1 MSKTWLVC
9 IHHLKK
15 NVLKKSFIFV
25 LLSIPLFI
33 AFTVSMAAMG
43 TALENSD
50 APLGYV
56 DESGLLA
63 DPIPLP
69 IVEGQERVQ
78 LIAFDSQPEA
88 RAALDSEQI
97 GAYFV
102 LTEEYLTTRQAE
114 LYYYEEPG
122 DNAWSDFYDFL
133 QLNLAANLQ
142 PDIQDLVVSGSS
154 IMVRL
159 PDGSRE
165 QPDGAPTFASVLPI
179 IVSAAFIGLI
189 LFSAVYML
197 EGISDEKLNRT
208 IEVIFTSVSPS
219 QLISGKILGIIGINF
234 LQLLTWILVA
244 VIAVFLAGNVLNM
257 EWFKNP
263 SLDWAAV
270 LPIVAIGIPTYVI
283 AAAIMLAVGS
293 TVVEAQEGQA
303 VGGLFYMVMLSPL
316 FLIVLLIE
324 NPDGPAAIVMTLLPF
339 TSLLTV
345 SLRNLFYQIPS
356 WQIAASI
363 LIQISLAL
371 VSTWVAVR
379 AFRLGMLR
387 YGKRLRLSE
396 IFNRRQQPRAG
407 GGTA

>member
-9 IHHLKK
+9 THHLKK

-33 AFTVSMAAMG
+33 AFTIAMAAMG
-43 TALENSD
+43 IALENSD
-50 APLGYV
+50 DPLGYV
-56 DESGLLA
+56 DESGLLS

-69 IVEGQERVQ
+69 VVEGQELTQ
-78 LIAFDSQPEA
+78 MIAFKSESEA
-88 RAALDSEQI
+88 RTALDSEQI

-102 LTEEYLTTRQAE
+102 LTNEYFTTRQAE
-114 LYYYEEPG
+114 LYYYDEPG
-122 DNAWSDFYDFL
+122 DNIWRDFYDFL
-133 QLNLAANLQ
+133 QLNLAADLQ
-142 PDIQDLVVSGSS
+142 PEIQERVVSSSS

-165 QPDGAPTFASVLPI
+165 HPDDAPTFGSVGPI
-179 IVSAAFIGLI
+179 IVSVAFIGLI

-197 EGISDEKLNRT
+197 EGITDEKLNRT

-219 QLISGKILGIIGINF
+219 QLISGKILGIVGINF
-234 LQLLTWILVA
+234 LQLLTWIVVA
-244 VIAVFLAGNVLNM
+244 VIAVFVAGNILDM
-257 EWFKNP
+257 GWFKNP
-263 SLDWAAV
+263 TLDWGAV
-270 LPIVAIGIPTYVI
+270 LTIVAIGIPTYVI

-303 VGGLFYMVMLSPL
+303 VGGLFYMVMLSPV

-324 NPDGPAAIVMTLLPF
+324 NPDGPAAIAMTLLPF
-339 TSLLTV
+339 TSLLTI
-345 SLRNLFYQIPS
+345 SLRNLFYQIPT

-363 LIQISLAL
+363 TIHVSLAL
-371 VSTWVAVR
+371 VSIWIAVR

-396 IFNRRQQPRAG
+396 IINRRRGPATG